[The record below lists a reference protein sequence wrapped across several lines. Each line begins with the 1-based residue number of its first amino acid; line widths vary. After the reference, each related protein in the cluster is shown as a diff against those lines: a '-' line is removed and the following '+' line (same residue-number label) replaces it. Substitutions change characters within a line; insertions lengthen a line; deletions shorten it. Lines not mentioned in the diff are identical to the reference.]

1 VSLRLRLL
9 LAFAYGFLLIVVALE
24 VPLALNLARRVD
36 AEVRNDAAGQAHI
49 VAAQASGSMDNR
61 ARLRRIAG
69 QAASQLGARV
79 IVVDQRGMLQAD
91 SAGSPRRSFASRP
104 EIQVALT
111 GRTAQGKRKSETL
124 GEELLYSAVPV
135 TNEGRIV
142 GAVRVTQSMNA
153 VRDRVWRSVLA
164 LAAIGAAA
172 LGLGLVLAWF
182 LADSLS
188 RPLRRL
194 AATAR
199 QVEEGDFDARA
210 EVTGATEQRE
220 VTIAFN
226 DMTERIGTVLA
237 AQREFVSNASHQLR
251 TPLTGLRLRLESA
264 AAKADS
270 PELERE
276 LAAAEQEVDRLARLL
291 NTLLMLAREG
301 QTPVTGKLVSLALA
315 SKHAHERWEAR
326 SEQRG
331 QRLRL
336 EPAEDVVV
344 QAVEEDLAIILD
356 NLIENALH
364 YSPSDSDVTIE
375 FGRDGE
381 AAYLAVLDE
390 GPGLAPGEE
399 QAVFE
404 RFGRGSA
411 SKNAPSGTGLGLAI
425 VQTLA
430 QRWGGGAALTSR
442 PEGGTRA
449 EIRLPAGD
457 ALPSPNR
464 DLGEP
469 IGARSYTG

>member
-1 VSLRLRLL
+1 VSLRTRLL
-9 LAFAYGFLLIVVALE
+9 LAFAYGFLLIVIALE
-24 VPLALNLARRVD
+24 VPLALNLRRRVD

-49 VAAQASGSMDNR
+49 VAAQASGSMNR
-61 ARLRRIAG
+61 PAQLRRIAN

-79 IVVDQRGMLQAD
+79 IVVDSAGMLRAD
-91 SAGSPRRSFASRP
+91 SAGSPRRSFANRP
-104 EIQVALT
+104 EIQTALT
-111 GRTAQGKRKSETL
+111 GQIAQGTRHSDTL
-124 GEELLYSAVPV
+124 GEDLLYSAVPV
-135 TNEGRIV
+135 TNGGQIA
-142 GAVRVTQSMNA
+142 GAVRVTQSVGA
-153 VRDRVWRSVLA
+153 VHDRVRRSVLA

-172 LGLGLVLAWF
+172 LGLGLVFAWF

-188 RPLRRL
+188 RPLRKL

-199 QVEEGDFDARA
+199 RVEEGDLDARA

-276 LAAAEQEVDRLARLL
+276 LTAAEQEVDRLARLL

-301 QTPVTGKLVSLALA
+301 QTKVAGRLVSLGLA

-326 SEQRG
+326 SEQLG
-331 QRLRL
+331 QRLVL
-336 EPAEDVVV
+336 EAGDDVVV
-344 QAVEEDLAIILD
+344 LAVEEDLAIILD

-364 YSPSDSDVTIE
+364 YSPEGSSVTIE
-375 FGRDGE
+375 FGRESAD
-381 AAYLAVLDE
+381 AYLAVLDD
-390 GPGLAPGEE
+390 GPGIEPGEE

-404 RFGRGSA
+404 RFRRGSA
-411 SKNAPSGTGLGLAI
+411 GKSSPGTGLGLAI

-430 QRWGGGAALTSR
+430 QRWGGRASLSAR

-449 EIRLPAGD
+449 EIRLPAGE
-457 ALPSPNR
+457 ALPSPNPE
-464 DLGEP
+464 LGQP
-469 IGARSYTG
+469 IGAPS

>member
-9 LAFAYGFLLIVVALE
+9 LAFAYGFLLIVIALE
-24 VPLALNLARRVD
+24 VPLALNLRRRVD

-49 VAAQASGSMDNR
+49 VAAQASGSMGR
-61 ARLRRIAG
+61 PLQLRRIAN

-79 IVVDQRGMLQAD
+79 IVVDSTGMLRAD

-104 EIQVALT
+104 EIRIALT
-111 GRTAQGKRKSETL
+111 GRTAQGTRHSDTL
-124 GEELLYSAVPV
+124 GEDLLYSAVPV
-135 TNEGRIV
+135 TDSGRV
-142 GAVRVTQSMNA
+142 AGAVRVTQSVGA
-153 VRDRVWRSVLA
+153 VHDRVRRSVLA

-188 RPLRRL
+188 RPLRKL

-199 QVEEGDFDARA
+199 RVEEGDLDARA

-264 AAKADS
+264 AAKTDS
-270 PELERE
+270 AELERE

-301 QTPVTGKLVSLALA
+301 QTRVTGRLVSLGLA
-315 SKHAHERWEAR
+315 SQHAHERWEAR
-326 SEQRG
+326 SEQLG
-331 QRLRL
+331 QRLLL
-336 EPAEDVVV
+336 EPGDDVVV
-344 QAVEEDLAIILD
+344 LAIEEDLAIILD

-364 YSPSDSDVTIE
+364 YSPEGSSVTIE
-375 FGRDGE
+375 FGREGTD
-381 AAYLAVLDE
+381 AYLAVLDD
-390 GPGLAPGEE
+390 GPGIAPGEE
-399 QAVFE
+399 EAVFE
-404 RFGRGSA
+404 RFRRGSA
-411 SKNAPSGTGLGLAI
+411 SKSSSGTGLGLAI

-430 QRWGGGAALTSR
+430 QRWGGRASLSAR
-442 PEGGTRA
+442 AEGGTRA

-457 ALPSPNR
+457 ALPTPNR
-464 DLGEP
+464 DLGVP
-469 IGARSYTG
+469 IGAPS

>member
-1 VSLRLRLL
+1 MSLRLRLL
-9 LAFAYGFLLIVVALE
+9 LAFAYGFLLIVIALE
-24 VPLALNLARRVD
+24 VPLALNLRSRVD
-36 AEVRNDAAGQAHI
+36 AEVRNDAAAQAHI
-49 VAAQASGSMDNR
+49 VAAQASGSLSR
-61 ARLRRIAG
+61 PVQLRRIAEL
-69 QAASQLGARV
+69 AASQLGARV
-79 IVVDQRGMLQAD
+79 IVVDSAGMLRAD

-104 EIQVALT
+104 EIQIALT
-111 GRTAQGKRKSETL
+111 GRTAQGTRHSDTL
-124 GEELLYSAVPV
+124 GEDLLYSAVPV
-135 TNEGRIV
+135 TNGGRV
-142 GAVRVTQSMNA
+142 AGAVRVTQSVAA
-153 VRDRVWRSVLA
+153 VHDRVRRSVLA

-199 QVEEGDFDARA
+199 RVEQGDLDARA

-226 DMTERIGTVLA
+226 DMTERISTVLA

-270 PELERE
+270 PDLERE

-301 QTPVTGKLVSLALA
+301 QARVTGRLVSLGLA
-315 SKHAHERWEAR
+315 SKHAHERWEGR
-326 SEQRG
+326 SEQLG

-336 EPAEDVVV
+336 EPGEDVVV
-344 QAVEEDLAIILD
+344 HAVEEDLAIMLD

-364 YSPSDSDVTIE
+364 YSPTGSAIAIE
-375 FGRDGE
+375 FGRDG
-381 AAYLAVLDE
+381 ADAYLAVLDD
-390 GPGLAPGEE
+390 GPGLTPGEE

-404 RFGRGSA
+404 RFNRGSA
-411 SKNAPSGTGLGLAI
+411 SKNASGTGLGLAI

-430 QRWGGGAALTSR
+430 QRWGGRASLGTR

-457 ALPSPNR
+457 ALPSPNPP
-464 DLGEP
+464 LEEP
-469 IGARSYTG
+469 LEARS

>member
-1 VSLRLRLL
+1 MSLRLRLL
-9 LAFAYGFLLIVVALE
+9 LAFAYGFLLIVIALE
-24 VPLALNLARRVD
+24 VPLALNLRRRVD

-49 VAAQASGSMDNR
+49 VAAQASGSMNR
-61 ARLRRIAG
+61 PAQLRRIAN
-69 QAASQLGARV
+69 QAASLLGARV
-79 IVVDQRGMLQAD
+79 IVVDSDGMLRAD

-104 EIQVALT
+104 EIRIALT
-111 GRTAQGKRKSETL
+111 GRTAQGTRHSDTL
-124 GEELLYSAVPV
+124 GADLLYSAVPV
-135 TNEGRIV
+135 TDAGRV
-142 GAVRVTQSMNA
+142 AGAVRVTQS
-153 VRDRVWRSVLA
+153 VGSVHDRVRRSVLA

-188 RPLRRL
+188 RPLRKL

-199 QVEEGDFDARA
+199 RVEEGDLDARA

-276 LAAAEQEVDRLARLL
+276 LNAAEKEVDRLARLL
-291 NTLLMLAREG
+291 NTLLMIAREG
-301 QTPVTGKLVSLALA
+301 QTRVTGRLVSLGLA

-326 SEQRG
+326 SEQLG
-331 QRLRL
+331 QRLLL

-344 QAVEEDLAIILD
+344 LAVEEDLAIILD
-356 NLIENALH
+356 NLVENALH
-364 YSPSDSDVTIE
+364 YSPEGSTVTIE
-375 FGRDGE
+375 FGREGAD
-381 AAYLAVLDE
+381 AYLAVLDD
-390 GPGLAPGEE
+390 GPGVAPGEE

-404 RFGRGSA
+404 RFRRGSA
-411 SKNAPSGTGLGLAI
+411 SKSSSGTGLGLAI

-430 QRWGGGAALTSR
+430 QRWCGRASLSAR

-457 ALPSPNR
+457 ALPSPNPE
-464 DLGEP
+464 LGEP
-469 IGARSYTG
+469 IGAPS

>member
-1 VSLRLRLL
+1 MSLRTRLL
-9 LAFAYGFLLIVVALE
+9 LAFAYGFLLIVIALE
-24 VPLALNLARRVD
+24 VPLALNLRRRVD

-49 VAAQASGSMDNR
+49 VAAQASGSMNR
-61 ARLRRIAG
+61 PAQLRRIAD

-79 IVVDQRGMLQAD
+79 IVVDSAGMLRAD
-91 SAGSPRRSFASRP
+91 SAGSAPRSFANRP
-104 EIQVALT
+104 EIRIALT
-111 GRTAQGKRKSETL
+111 GRTAQGTRPSATL
-124 GEELLYSAVPV
+124 GEDLLYSAVPV
-135 TNEGRIV
+135 TDAGQV
-142 GAVRVTQSMNA
+142 AGAVRVTQSVGA
-153 VRDRVWRSVLA
+153 VHDRVRRSVLA

-188 RPLRRL
+188 RPLRKL

-199 QVEEGDFDARA
+199 RVEEGDLDARA
-210 EVTGATEQRE
+210 EVTGAREQRE

-276 LAAAEQEVDRLARLL
+276 LTAAEQEVDRLARLL

-301 QTPVTGKLVSLALA
+301 QTRVAGRLVSLGLA
-315 SKHAHERWEAR
+315 SKHAHERWDAR
-326 SEQRG
+326 SEQLG
-331 QRLRL
+331 QRLLL
-336 EPAEDVVV
+336 EPGEDVVV
-344 QAVEEDLAIILD
+344 LAVEEDLAIILD

-364 YSPSDSDVTIE
+364 YSPEGSTVTIE
-375 FGRDGE
+375 FGHEGAD
-381 AAYLAVLDE
+381 AYLAVLDD
-390 GPGLAPGEE
+390 GPGIARDEE
-399 QAVFE
+399 EAVFE
-404 RFGRGSA
+404 RFRRGSA
-411 SKNAPSGTGLGLAI
+411 SKSSSGTGLGLAI

-430 QRWGGGAALTSR
+430 QRWGGQASLRAR

-457 ALPSPNR
+457 ALPSPNPE
-464 DLGEP
+464 LGER
-469 IGARSYTG
+469 IGASS